1 MLNEAIA
8 TEDLCKKYGSI
19 TAVKNLNLK
28 VYAKTVIE
36 HRPESK
42 MADLFR
48 GLAKRI
54 YENEEV
60 VVPTP
65 LSKRDL
71 AELAQKISRK
81 G

>member
-1 MLNEAIA
+1 VEEFARRVGAKVI
-8 TEDLCKKYGSI
+8 G
-19 TAVKNLNLK
+19 AVPRDPTMAECE